1 MEDTLSTLF
10 DSFIYTLTST
20 TSCHPD
26 TSIILPWL
34 CYFVVGA
41 RHTFSSMVPTSS
53 AFDLFVSATTH
64 AFLLYCSSVLV
75 LPILSVLQE
84 RRIWKSDL
92 LPSISLFGILKV
104 FLFNVLW
111 MGFTLLGGLVLL
123 PKFILGKFLGFDCQ
137 YEAHVVERVTAKICC
152 ICFICP
158 KVEIRGEKNLPVED
172 GSCPAPV
179 YVANHASQVDLA
191 VVYFLGRRF
200 KWISKESVRYLPG
213 VGLIM
218 SLGQHVFIQR
228 TGKNK
233 KSVSNLYEKSS
244 GAIQSGLPMFFFPQ
258 GTRRMAVRLPFK
270 DGAYRVA
277 LENQSQLI
285 PISIDIPL
293 SCWNSMY
300 PLCLL
305 WGGSVSNVVLTVHE
319 PIQAKVGMDKE
330 ELKKKTYDAIFS
342 VLPLIGE
349 EVQELKKTK

>member
-1 MEDTLSTLF
+1 M
-10 DSFIYTLTST
+10 
-20 TSCHPD
+20 
-26 TSIILPWL
+26 
-34 CYFVVGA
+34 
-41 RHTFSSMVPTSS
+41 
-53 AFDLFVSATTH
+53 SATTN
-64 AFLLYCSSVLV
+64 AFLLYCASVLF
-75 LPILSVLQE
+75 LPILSVVQE

-92 LPSISLFGILKV
+92 LPSIPLFGILKV
-104 FLFNVLW
+104 FLFNALW
-111 MGFTLLGGLVLL
+111 MGFTLVGGMILL
-123 PKFILGKFLGFDCQ
+123 PKFIVGKFLGFDCQ

-152 ICFICP
+152 LCVVCP

-218 SLGQHVFIQR
+218 TLGQHVFIQR

-233 KSVSNLYEKSS
+233 KSVSNLFEKSAN
-244 GAIQSGLPMFFFPQ
+244 AIQSGLPMFFFPQ

-305 WGGSVSNVVLTVHE
+305 WGGSVNNVVLTVHE
-319 PIQAKVGMDKE
+319 PIQAKSGMDKE

-349 EVQELKKTK
+349 EVKEPKKTK

>member
-1 MEDTLSTLF
+1 MFPTLF
-10 DSFIYTLTST
+10 L
-20 TSCHPD
+20 
-26 TSIILPWL
+26 
-34 CYFVVGA
+34 
-41 RHTFSSMVPTSS
+41 SS
-53 AFDLFVSATTH
+53 DLFVSATTN
-64 AFLLYCSSVLV
+64 AFLLYCASVLV
-75 LPILSVLQE
+75 LPILSVMQE

-92 LPSISLFGILKV
+92 LPSISLFGVLKV
-104 FLFNVLW
+104 YLFNALW
-111 MGFTLLGGLVLL
+111 MGFTLVGGMILL
-123 PKFILGKFLGFDCQ
+123 PKYIVGKFLGFDCQ

-152 ICFICP
+152 LCFVCP
-158 KVEIRGEKNLPVED
+158 KVEIRGEKNLPADD

-218 SLGQHVFIQR
+218 TLGQHVFIQR

-233 KSVSNLYEKSS
+233 KSVSNLFEKSAN
-244 GAIQSGLPMFFFPQ
+244 AIQSGLPMFFFPQ

-277 LENQSQLI
+277 LENQSQLV

-305 WGGSVSNVVLTVHE
+305 WGGSVNNVVLTVHE
-319 PIQAKVGMDKE
+319 PIQAKNGMDKE

-349 EVQELKKTK
+349 EVKELKKTI